1 MQIKIVYIED
11 VQRDVRDM
19 HTLWDDHQ
27 AGLGLASGPKAAC
40 CPALPSRKRRLKT
53 ASLPQILPL
62 KYVFTYCPL
71 KGSSKLT
78 ELQTLKNVTLGQR
91 FFKKKIPECTECFL
105 GDSSL
110 ASVSRDWGPQKAG
123 GAGGWAPQGPRPAV
137 SAIPQPCRAG
147 PSPGPRTCFPW
158 PSSDFLPFQKLV
170 LPMFSVC
177 VFRRERGQRPR
188 VTPGG
193 LA

>member
-19 HTLWDDHQ
+19 HTLWDNHQ
-27 AGLGLASGPKAAC
+27 AGLGLAFGPKAAC
-40 CPALPSRKRRLKT
+40 RPAFPSWKRRLKT

-91 FFKKKIPECTECFL
+91 FF
-105 GDSSL
+105 
-110 ASVSRDWGPQKAG
+110 
-123 GAGGWAPQGPRPAV
+123 
-137 SAIPQPCRAG
+137 
-147 PSPGPRTCFPW
+147 
-158 PSSDFLPFQKLV
+158 
-170 LPMFSVC
+170 
-177 VFRRERGQRPR
+177 
-188 VTPGG
+188 
-193 LA
+193 